1 MMSVKGGSKMY
12 EEFLLEFP
20 ESPIAK
26 NVKTFGRVLDQGGF
40 ENALYD
46 GRYQNA
52 WDVADLNNKEKMV
65 KLGFSVKK

>member
-1 MMSVKGGSKMY
+1 MSAKGCSRMY

-20 ESPIAK
+20 ESSIAR

-52 WDVADLNNKEKMV
+52 WDVADLGNKEKMV

>member
-1 MMSVKGGSKMY
+1 MY

-26 NVKTFGRVLDQGGF
+26 NVKTFGRVLDRGGF

>member
-1 MMSVKGGSKMY
+1 MY

-20 ESPIAK
+20 ESPIAR
-26 NVKTFGRVLDQGGF
+26 NVKTFGRVLDRGGF

-52 WDVADLNNKEKMV
+52 WDVADLGNKEKMV